1 MSHQPHEGIGET
13 DSFVHI
19 LYNTFRQQRAFRGG
33 FFSCLNYKTH
43 LVDCKAMQAF
53 DSEVNVQMSLF
64 CFILVQL

>member
-1 MSHQPHEGIGET
+1 MKELEKQIPLFISFIIPS
-13 DSFVHI
+13 DSNV
-19 LYNTFRQQRAFRGG
+19 LSEEV